1 MIVLDWFEFLITIIN
16 RFKDQPASIWDH
28 MNTFAF
34 CLATT
39 ETREGASP
47 PLLRGLVSVTAWW
60 GQCVSRPH
68 WCLSSVTRT
77 ATAWWGVR
85 TLPQCAHPGPHQWQP
100 SPEPGQSQPQSGRDI
115 GSTIHRPLLA
125 FSGSR
130 WPAVSLR
137 APMVGPGP
145 RVLVRPLVSR
155 LVCRVLCP
163 DLPLRVSQCSC
174 VCTHM
179 CQPLSLCSLYHC
191 LLRIS
196 TTLSSPSALPS
207 PSSLCIMCSEETAPC
222 HELKTVQ
229 FIIDD
234 ILHWFMTLQRNS
246 PRETSP
252 FKH

>member
-39 ETREGASP
+39 ETREGVSP

-60 GQCVSRPH
+60 GQCVSRLTDVCPRWLGQRLPGGEWGH
-68 WCLSSVTRT
+68 CLSVPTLGHTSDNLHPSQARASRSQA
-77 ATAWWGVR
+77 ATSAPPSIGLCW
-85 TLPQCAHPGPHQWQP
+85 LSLAPG
-100 SPEPGQSQPQSGRDI
+100 GRLCH
-115 GSTIHRPLLA
+115 S
-125 FSGSR
+125 
-130 WPAVSLR
+130 
-137 APMVGPGP
+137 GP
-145 RVLVRPLVSR
+145 RWSGQAPVFWSGLVSR